1 MWRAVILSGKEHTLY
16 MYMYMSMKLAEMDVP
31 LLEVQFIFHTT
42 YTAAVS
48 CLSTPTYMYQYKDL
62 LLMTFKLLAFLRLCL
77 VELETP
83 VAPLSNFCRSF
94 ATLLPCVTSN
104 TQPFVNVYT
113 SLSCL
118 LNSELW
124 TWIECMVHNCNRKNT
139 IQFMKKVLPTN
150 WKKWSN
156 LIGQFVQEFDHHHSN
171 EGFVAIEVAKWILVW
186 KSSLWWKAVTQYIH
200 RIFLVNSGKAF

>member
-1 MWRAVILSGKEHTLY
+1 

-48 CLSTPTYMYQYKDL
+48 CLSTPTCTYMYQYKDL

-113 SLSCL
+113 SLLCL

-124 TWIECMVHNCNRKNT
+124 T
-139 IQFMKKVLPTN
+139 
-150 WKKWSN
+150 
-156 LIGQFVQEFDHHHSN
+156 
-171 EGFVAIEVAKWILVW
+171 
-186 KSSLWWKAVTQYIH
+186 
-200 RIFLVNSGKAF
+200 